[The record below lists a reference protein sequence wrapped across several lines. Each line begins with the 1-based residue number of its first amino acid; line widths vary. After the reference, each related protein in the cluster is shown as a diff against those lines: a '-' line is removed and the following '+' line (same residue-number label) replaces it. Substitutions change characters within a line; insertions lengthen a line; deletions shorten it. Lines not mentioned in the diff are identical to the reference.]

1 MYSISRYK
9 KINKKRIDLLEEKKI
24 LFWIIINTNNKGR
37 KWKMDKLNIGR
48 IRKTK
53 IIISKYKGIKI

>member
-1 MYSISRYK
+1 MHSINRYK
-9 KINKKRIDLLEEKKI
+9 KINKKRIDLLAEKKI

-37 KWKMDKLNIGR
+37 KWKMDKLIIGR